1 MEVETRLLQP
11 AMNKT
16 SPMTQLLRAG
26 IILSIAAA
34 VVAGGIWLDR
44 EMSIDSCL
52 DRGGAWDYQQARCKM
67 AAR

>member
-1 MEVETRLLQP
+1 
-11 AMNKT
+11 
-16 SPMTQLLRAG
+16 MTQLLRVG

-34 VVAGGIWLDR
+34 VVAGGIWLDC

-52 DRGGAWDYQQARCKM
+52 DRGGAWDYQQARCEM

>member
-1 MEVETRLLQP
+1 MEAETRLLQL
-11 AMNKT
+11 AT
-16 SPMTQLLRAG
+16 YRHPMTQLLRVG

-34 VVAGGIWLDR
+34 VVAGGIWLDC

-52 DRGGAWDYQQARCKM
+52 DRGGAWDYQQARCEM